1 MADEP
6 KTGKTDRPK
15 TPVLEVPQGDRASG
29 RTTSPARLPTEL
41 ALKVRTQMG
50 RIASLRELT
59 ESLPDVPAR
68 TSLGEVSQ
76 FQLLIEETH
85 KAFIKEHAYFEVS
98 WPSALIHHEYFAEDA
113 HQEESRCYMQARR
126 VLGVLRHALA
136 AALPAQPQTSS
147 SAGETRQTHS
157 RLPDISLPKF
167 TGERASSIDIRT
179 LNDRR
184 LTPSW
189 DLLKDRYEN
198 KRLLIHSCLDK
209 IFASSTPVPRK
220 AAALD
225 RLVSGVKKAL
235 KGLEALEIKEKLGD
249 CAVVYHVT
257 RLLDRVTREQWENAV
272 GATREYPTIEKLEEF
287 LSTRIRALERI
298 ETTTAH
304 PGPSSSSSSP
314 RKTAAHQTTHQGD
327 SSYPCDCCNAQ
338 HFIVMCAKFR
348 DLPPHDRHKVTVN
361 KRLCFNCLGRHSVRS
376 CKSQRG
382 CKTCSGRHH
391 TMLHDAHP
399 AASTTQKSSGS
410 ELTFVTE
417 NLIRQLNIPRQY
429 SGIVVSGI
437 AGKECTRTRGVVS
450 LTLRSTHSS
459 ATATIQAH
467 VLRTVT
473 SILPSFEAEPEEWP
487 HLRNLALVD
496 PDFLIPRPV
505 DILIG
510 ADAYEII
517 KPNIIRHS
525 PLMPIAQLSIFGWLV
540 LGPVNREATR
550 TSTHHASTQV
560 NEDALNELLTKFWVQ
575 EEVPTHDVNQ
585 FTPNEQRCEE
595 HFKATHSR
603 DSSGRY
609 VVRIPLKTPVDLL
622 GDSYH
627 VAHQCLKGLRRRF
640 SRDVN
645 YQRLYQQFMMDYE
658 TLSHMTKAS
667 SISSRR
673 SHFYLPHHGVLKS
686 DSTTTKLRV
695 VFNGSSASTSGYSVN
710 DLMYTGAKLHLNISD
725 VLLWIRSHRHIFAT
739 DIIKM
744 YRQIKIHKDDWELQR
759 ILWMDDELNEVPYH
773 LTTVTYGTKAAPF
786 LTVRTLLQL
795 AEDEGHKYPLA
806 VPSITHGR
814 YVDDIFGGADTIQ
827 QLQEVAHQLKGLCM
841 AGGFPLAK
849 WHATYLDIL
858 KTVTDSEDQ
867 GLPITFDDCATKI
880 LGLKWLPQED
890 TFAFSTRSSRTEGRL
905 TKRLVLSEVAQIF
918 DPLGF
923 ASPVVIRAKI
933 LLQEL
938 WLHKLQWDDPLPS
951 QLSARWLIIREELT
965 SLAKLSIP
973 RWLNTWSDSQVE
985 LHGFSDASQLAMAA
999 VIYISVHD
1007 SNGATFS
1014 LVCSKT
1020 KVAPLK
1026 RLSIPRLELTAAL
1039 LLSRLMQYVKATL
1052 NMDVTATHMWTDSL
1066 VTLSWIRSHAS
1077 RWKDF
1082 VRNRVAQIQ
1091 ELTPAAH

>member
-1 MADEP
+1 MA
-6 KTGKTDRPK
+6 G
-15 TPVLEVPQGDRASG
+15 GS
-29 RTTSPARLPTEL
+29 
-41 ALKVRTQMG
+41 
-50 RIASLRELT
+50 
-59 ESLPDVPAR
+59 
-68 TSLGEVSQ
+68 
-76 FQLLIEETH
+76 
-85 KAFIKEHAYFEVS
+85 
-98 WPSALIHHEYFAEDA
+98 
-113 HQEESRCYMQARR
+113 
-126 VLGVLRHALA
+126 
-136 AALPAQPQTSS
+136 
-147 SAGETRQTHS
+147 
-157 RLPDISLPKF
+157 
-167 TGERASSIDIRT
+167 
-179 LNDRR
+179 

-189 DLLKDRYEN
+189 ELLKDRYEN
-198 KRLLIHSCLDK
+198 KRLLIHACLDK
-209 IFASSTPVPRK
+209 LFASSTPVPRK
-220 AAALD
+220 AASLD
-225 RLVSGVKKAL
+225 RLVSGVREAL
-235 KGLEALEIKEKLGD
+235 KGLEALEVTDKLGD

-272 GATREYPTIEKLEEF
+272 GATRDYPTFETLEEF
-287 LSTRIRALERI
+287 LTTKLRALERI
-298 ETTTAH
+298 EATTAH
-304 PGPSSSSSSP
+304 PGPSSAPSP
-314 RKTAAHQTTHQGD
+314 PKRAHQTTQQSD

-338 HFIVMCAKFR
+338 HFIVMCSKFR
-348 DLPPHDRHKVTVN
+348 ELSPSARHKVAID
-361 KRLCFNCLGRHSVRS
+361 KRLCFNCLGRHSVRA

-391 TMLHDAHP
+391 TMLHGTHP
-399 AASTTQKSSGS
+399 IAAPAQKTALALVNSSTTQHPARLLIDAGS
-410 ELTFVTE
+410 ELTE

-429 SGIVVSGI
+429 SGIVITGI

-450 LTLRSTHSS
+450 LTLRSTHSN
-459 ATATIQAH
+459 AAATIQAH

-487 HLRNLALVD
+487 HLRNLALAD

-510 ADAYEII
+510 ADAYGQII

-575 EEVPTHDVNQ
+575 EEVPTHDVSQ
-585 FTPNEQRCEE
+585 LTPDEQRCEE

-609 VVRIPLKTPVDLL
+609 VVRIPLKSPVYLL

-658 TLSHMTKAS
+658 TLNHMTKAS

-673 SHFYLPHHGVLKS
+673 SHFYLPHHGVLKP

-695 VFNGSSASTSGYSVN
+695 VFNGSSASTSGYSAN

-725 VLLWIRSHRHIFAT
+725 VLLWIRRHRHIFAP
-739 DIIKM
+739 DITKM

-759 ILWMDDELNEVPYH
+759 IHWMDDQLNEVPYH

-786 LTVRTLLQL
+786 LAVRTLLQL

-806 VPSITHGR
+806 VPSSTHGR

-841 AGGFPLAK
+841 AGDFPLAK
-849 WHATYLDIL
+849 WHATHLDIL

-867 GLPITFDDCATKI
+867 GLPITLDDCATKI
-880 LGLKWLPQED
+880 LGLKWLSQED
-890 TFAFSTRSSRTEGRL
+890 TFAFSTRSSRKEGRL
-905 TKRLVLSEVAQIF
+905 TKRLALSEVAQIF

-923 ASPVVIRAKI
+923 ASPVVIKAKI

-951 QLSARWLIIREELT
+951 QLSTRWLSIREELT
-965 SLAKLSIP
+965 SLARLSIP

-985 LHGFSDASQLAMAA
+985 LH
-999 VIYISVHD
+999 
-1007 SNGATFS
+1007 
-1014 LVCSKT
+1014 
-1020 KVAPLK
+1020 
-1026 RLSIPRLELTAAL
+1026 
-1039 LLSRLMQYVKATL
+1039 
-1052 NMDVTATHMWTDSL
+1052 
-1066 VTLSWIRSHAS
+1066 
-1077 RWKDF
+1077 
-1082 VRNRVAQIQ
+1082 
-1091 ELTPAAH
+1091 